1 MAGELG
7 AHGEQLAAAH
17 LRTLGYR
24 VLDRNWRAV
33 PARDGLRGEVDVVAE
48 HGGWVV
54 AVEVKTRSSVRYG
67 HPFESITRAKTVRL
81 HRLAAAWAR
90 VHGRDP
96 RMIRVDAVAITF
108 AQDGAPEIEVLQQVQ

>member
-1 MAGELG
+1 MG
-7 AHGEQLAAAH
+7 AHGERLAAAH
-17 LRTLGYR
+17 LTELGYR

-48 HGGWVV
+48 QGEWVV

-90 VHGRDP
+90 AHHRDP
-96 RMIRVDAVAITF
+96 AMIRVDAVAITF
-108 AQDGAPEIEVLQQVQ
+108 AQGGAPEIEVLQQIQ

>member
-1 MAGELG
+1 MSGGLG

-17 LRTLGYR
+17 LTELGYR

-48 HGGWVV
+48 QGEWVV

-67 HPFESITRAKTVRL
+67 HPFESITRARRCVCTVWR
-81 HRLAAAWAR
+81 RP
-90 VHGRDP
+90 GRGPTTATP
-96 RMIRVDAVAITF
+96 R
-108 AQDGAPEIEVLQQVQ
+108 